1 MQNTVRG
8 GRHTGRTSVSLSPL
22 IRVIC
27 RLTRRSPLSKSNAL
41 PIWSPA
47 VLTDRRP
54 VAGSGYN
61 TPPFLLSAGR
71 DWGCFNDR
79 GFIAWCSSLGRVQLF
94 GEVAG
99 TSLCALTKFITE
111 EVIWRIFCTILGR
124 RPLGC
129 SCAQAV
135 LSVPRAEGSCRASPA
150 GTSQYWAR
158 LSI

>member
-8 GRHTGRTSVSLSPL
+8 DRHTGRTSVSLSPL

-27 RLTRRSPLSKSNAL
+27 RLTRRSPLSKSMHSHL
-41 PIWSPA
+41 EPGSPH
-47 VLTDRRP
+47 RQSP
-54 VAGSGYN
+54 VAGSGYQYAALFCF
-61 TPPFLLSAGR
+61 PQ
-71 DWGCFNDR
+71 DWECFNDR

-94 GEVAG
+94 GGVAG

-150 GTSQYWAR
+150 GTSQYWA
-158 LSI
+158 